1 MIDNDKS
8 ERIFIRNGYVRY
20 IIPAVLAMVFGQMAP
35 LVDSA
40 CASSKL
46 GVSALSAFSTV
57 SPIYYIFN
65 IVAVL
70 GGVGGG
76 IGIAK
81 AAGAGE
87 KKRAGRIFTVTL
99 VWTAIVAILLSVLCI
114 IFIDQI
120 LILLCA
126 TAENFDYAKEYLFVL
141 LVGMVFYVLEFAG
154 AYILAD
160 DNNPNLA
167 MAGGIVMGVVN
178 MIIDWCGL
186 FLFDQ
191 GIWVTAFGTVFGA
204 FCGLCVFMIHF
215 FKKERMCRFI
225 IDRKGVENL
234 KLTEIIMPGTPQALM
249 YLIIVFQIYA
259 GNLVLSSNVGTGGLG
274 NATVIENLEL
284 IANIIIAGV
293 SEAVMPLAA
302 SYHGESN
309 DYGLRLVRRFALVT
323 GGILLF
329 PIIFSLLIYPQWFM
343 IFFSVDDPVM
353 RKILP
358 TSIRIMALTQFF
370 VLVNSIFVNYLSS
383 VSEEKKANV
392 SFVIQGII
400 QILLTLVLAK
410 VTPENAPWYA
420 TLAANIAVIIYFFF
434 ACNLFRNQQTNPAK
448 QVLYITGGYASAQVI
463 KEWTDISKNYL
474 TEKEQEIVYSKMLY
488 PFENALHQKKIRCS
502 FIVLSSSNEKS
513 VILRYGANHNL
524 IDGIDDID
532 DENEKLYG
540 EVICSEFIFVRRMM
554 INFTK

>member
-126 TAENFDYAKEYLFVL
+126 TAENFDYAKEYLLVL

-154 AYILAD
+154 AYILTD
-160 DNNPNLA
+160 DNAPNLA

-186 FLFDQ
+186 FIFNQ

-204 FCGLCVFMIHF
+204 FCGICVFMIHF

-400 QILLTLVLAK
+400 QILLTLVLAE

-434 ACNLFRNQQTNPAK
+434 ACNLFRNQQANPAK

-463 KEWTDISKNYL
+463 KEWTDILKNYL

-540 EVICSEFIFVRRMM
+540 EVICSEFNFVRRMM